1 MNLTQAL
8 YSLPGLF
15 FVLPCTDNFVKVDL
29 RTVSFDIPPQEVG
42 YTSATKKACQ
52 QLPRWPHAPVFHLA
66 DPDQGLGDGG
76 SGRRGV
82 LPHTLPHLVRGQR
95 VQRSLIHAASG
106 SDHPEECAR
115 HQEPGGAA
123 V

>member
-1 MNLTQAL
+1 MRAL
-8 YSLPGLF
+8 YFLPGLF

-42 YTSATKKACQ
+42 HSSANERACQ
-52 QLPRWPHAPVFHLA
+52 QLLQQRPHARLFHLA

-76 SGRRGV
+76 SGRRRV
-82 LPHTLPHLVRGQR
+82 LPHTLSHLVCGQR
-95 VQRSLIHAASG
+95 VQRALIHAAAG
-106 SDHPEECAR
+106 SNHPEECAG
-115 HQEPGGAA
+115 HQKPGGAA